1 MSYNLI
7 ISEQPGKL
15 NFLKILQI
23 VLIILE
29 IMETS
34 SLKEDI
40 LDLMK
45 IGTKFL

>member
-1 MSYNLI
+1 MSYKLI
-7 ISEQPGKL
+7 ISKQIGKL